1 MTANNTNEDILTEEL
16 ELEPEPSPWRKII
29 AGLIDA
35 ALIIMLVVF
44 IMRSGVPGPLYT
56 FGAVYSPEL
65 LILILLIVYRFF
77 TILFFR
83 GTLGMAI
90 WGIQFLNGEGERLSV
105 KESLLASFFILH
117 RGVDYYSR

>member
-1 MTANNTNEDILTEEL
+1 MASNNTNEDILTEEL
-16 ELEPEPSPWRKII
+16 DTDPSPWRKII

-35 ALIIMLVVF
+35 ALVILAVIW
-44 IMRSGVPGPLYT
+44 IMRTGIPGPLFT
-56 FGAVYSPEL
+56 FAVYYSPEV
-65 LILILLIVYRFF
+65 LILVLLIVYRFL

-90 WGIQFLNGEGERLSV
+90 WGIQFLNGDGERLSV

-117 RGVDYYSR
+117 KGVDYYNR

>member
-1 MTANNTNEDILTEEL
+1 MTTNNSNEDILTEEL
-16 ELEPEPSPWRKII
+16 DTDPSPWRKII

-35 ALIIMLVVF
+35 ALIILAVIW
-44 IMRSGVPGPLYT
+44 IMRSGIPGPLYA
-56 FGAVYSPEL
+56 FAVHYSPEL
-65 LILILLIVYRFF
+65 LILMLLIVYRFL

-90 WGIQFLNGEGERLSV
+90 WGIQFLNGEGNPLSV

-117 RGVDYYSR
+117 KGVDYYNR

>member
-1 MTANNTNEDILTEEL
+1 MTTNNTQEDILSEEL
-16 ELEPEPSPWRKII
+16 DNEPSPWRKII

-35 ALIIMLVVF
+35 ALVILAVIW
-44 IMRSGVPGPLYT
+44 IMRTGIPAPLYT
-56 FGAVYSPEL
+56 FAVYYSPEL
-65 LILILLIVYRFF
+65 LILILLIVYRFL

-90 WGIQFLNGEGERLSV
+90 WGVQFLNGEGERLSV

-117 RGVDYYSR
+117 QGVDYYNR

>member
-1 MTANNTNEDILTEEL
+1 MATNDSNEDILTEEL
-16 ELEPEPSPWRKII
+16 DTDPSPWRKII

-35 ALIIMLVVF
+35 ALVILAVIW
-44 IMRSGVPGPLYT
+44 IMRSGIPGLLYT
-56 FGAVYSPEL
+56 FAVHYSPEL
-65 LILILLIVYRFF
+65 LILMLLIVYRFL

-90 WGIQFLNGEGERLSV
+90 WGIQFLNSEGERLSV
-105 KESLLASFFILH
+105 KESLLASVFILH

>member
-1 MTANNTNEDILTEEL
+1 MATSDSNEDILTEEL
-16 ELEPEPSPWRKII
+16 DTDPSPWRKII

-35 ALIIMLVVF
+35 ALVILAVIW
-44 IMRSGVPGPLYT
+44 IMRSGIPGPLYT
-56 FGAVYSPEL
+56 FAVHYSPEL
-65 LILILLIVYRFF
+65 LIVMLLIVYRFL

-90 WGIQFLNGEGERLSV
+90 WGIQFLNSEGERLSV
-105 KESLLASFFILH
+105 KESLLASVFILH

>member
-1 MTANNTNEDILTEEL
+1 MATNDSNEDILTEEL
-16 ELEPEPSPWRKII
+16 DTDPSPWRKII

-35 ALIIMLVVF
+35 ALVILAVIW
-44 IMRSGVPGPLYT
+44 IMRSGIPGPLYT
-56 FGAVYSPEL
+56 FAVHYSPEL
-65 LILILLIVYRFF
+65 LIVMLLIVYRFL

-90 WGIQFLNGEGERLSV
+90 WGIQFLNSEGERLSV
-105 KESLLASFFILH
+105 KESLLASVFILH